1 MLIGGVDEA
10 GRGPVIG
17 PMVLALAVIGEGR
30 VGELKELRVK
40 DSKELSLERRE
51 ELYPEIRKLLD
62 EVVVVK
68 VSPAEIDSFVEGR
81 GGLNELE
88 ALKTAEMIAQAR
100 KRPEIVYVDAPDP
113 NPYKYVQRIEKYIQN
128 PPRIVAENKADAKYP
143 VVSAASIIAKVER
156 DREVRRIEDE
166 FGTFGTGYPHDE
178 KTIKFLET
186 WVRRERG
193 LPGFVRRSWSTVRR
207 ILERGAQKSI
217 LDW

>member
-17 PMVLALAVIGEGR
+17 PIVLALAVIGEDR
-30 VGELKELRVK
+30 IGELQELRVR

-51 ELYPEIRKLLD
+51 ALYPEIWKLLD

-68 VSPAEIDSFVEGR
+68 VPPAEIDLFVEGR

-88 ALKTAEMIAQAR
+88 ALKTAQMIAEAKKQ
-100 KRPEIVYVDAPDP
+100 PEIVYIDAPDP
-113 NPYKYVQRIEKYIQN
+113 NPNKYVQRIEKYVQD
-128 PPRIVAENKADAKYP
+128 PPKIVAEHKADAKYP

-156 DREVRRIEDE
+156 DREIRRIEDE

-178 KTIKFLET
+178 KTIKFLEM
-186 WVRRERG
+186 WVRREKG
-193 LPGFVRRSWSTVRR
+193 LPEFVRQSWSTARR
-207 ILERGAQKSI
+207 VLERGAQKSI